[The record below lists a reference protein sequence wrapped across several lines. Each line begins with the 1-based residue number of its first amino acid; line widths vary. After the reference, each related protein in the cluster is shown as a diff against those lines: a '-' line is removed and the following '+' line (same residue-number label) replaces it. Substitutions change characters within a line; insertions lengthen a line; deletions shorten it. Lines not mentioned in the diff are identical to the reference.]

1 MNRREFIRYTIA
13 GSLAAPR
20 ASAALMPGTIRSG
33 QSPAVR
39 NARATT
45 ARIDAHLRSLS
56 PRDLYQWME
65 YCNIPARSTTLAA
78 R

>member
-1 MNRREFIRYTIA
+1 MNRRDFLRSTIA
-13 GSLAAPR
+13 GSLVAPR
-20 ASAALMPGTIRSG
+20 ASATLVPAAIRTG

-45 ARIDAHLRSLS
+45 ARIDVHLRSLS
-56 PRDLYQWME
+56 PRDLCQWME